1 MDLNQVKLTPDLLGG
16 LYGKVLVTENNPSTT
31 SLGAGITS
39 ENNYPPI
46 RSLGGHQRSIL
57 IVVNNPNSPFLKDEE
72 LTYLTRILNACK
84 LTLEDVALVNISSLP
99 HLSYEQLQQQFPSEK
114 VICFGVTP
122 EMLELPIDFPCYQL
136 QKSGNSIYLHAPS
149 LAALE
154 PQETERRKFWV
165 SLQKLFNLSS

>member
-16 LYGKVLVTENNPSTT
+16 LYRKVLVTENNPLTT
-31 SLGAGITS
+31 TRSAGIAH
-39 ENNYPPI
+39 ENNHQPI

-84 LTLEDVALVNISSLP
+84 LTLEDVALVNISGISQVN
-99 HLSYEQLQQQFPSEK
+99 YELLLQQYPSEK

-122 EMLELPIDFPCYQL
+122 EMLELPIDFPYYQL

-154 PQETERRKFWV
+154 PQETERRKFWG
-165 SLQKLFNLSS
+165 SLQKLFNLSP

>member
-16 LYGKVLVTENNPSTT
+16 LYGKVLVTENNPQAT
-31 SLGAGITS
+31 SLSTGIES
-39 ENNYPPI
+39 ENNHSAI
-46 RSLGGHQRSIL
+46 RALGGHRRSIL
-57 IVVNNPNSPFLKDEE
+57 IVVNTPNSPFLKDEE

-84 LTLEDVALVNISSLP
+84 LTLEDVALVNINSIP
-99 HLSYEQLQQQFPSEK
+99 HVSYERLQQQFPSEK

-122 EMLELPIDFPCYQL
+122 EMLELPVDFPYYQL

-154 PQETERRKFWV
+154 PQETERRKFWS
-165 SLQKLFNLSS
+165 SLQKLFNLLP

>member
-1 MDLNQVKLTPDLLGG
+1 MDLNQVKLTPDLLGD
-16 LYGKVLVTENNPSTT
+16 LYQRVLVTENNPSARTRGT
-31 SLGAGITS
+31 MVES
-39 ENNYPPI
+39 EHPLQPI

-57 IVVNNPNSPFLKDEE
+57 VVVNNPDRPFLKDEE

-84 LTLEDVALVNISSLP
+84 LTLEDVALVNISGIHP
-99 HLSYEQLQQQFPSEK
+99 ASYERLQKQFPSEK

-122 EMLELPIDFPCYQL
+122 EMIELPLDFPSYQL

-154 PQETERRKFWV
+154 PQETERRKFWS